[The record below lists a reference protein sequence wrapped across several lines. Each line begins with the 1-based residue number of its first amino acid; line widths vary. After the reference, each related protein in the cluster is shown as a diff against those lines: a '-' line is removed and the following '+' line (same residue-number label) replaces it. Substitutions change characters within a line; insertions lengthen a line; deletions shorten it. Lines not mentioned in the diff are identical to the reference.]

1 MPQMFFFLHSL
12 LLIGKAEFFHLHP
25 RCTICMS
32 VFMLWHPWIISTVIT
47 VISDNIINY
56 TENAPKAPARSIC
69 LVCANL
75 KIKLWRYHVYDY
87 SSPGTPTAKGKWPI
101 IHFQPAILW
110 QAMKCASSLR
120 IDCYIDENITPFIP
134 PFSYIIRIL
143 TSIWLCCDF
152 RGWLFHPYSQYLGL
166 FTPQRKQQLSLYVL
180 DIYEISELAFD
191 WIIAWHK
198 AASENSKWCSSVSLK

>member
-1 MPQMFFFLHSL
+1 MNIFHLGLYAPIMFFFLHSL
-12 LLIGKAEFFHLHP
+12 LLIGKDFFLLHP

-32 VFMLWHPWIISTVIT
+32 VFILWHLWIISTVIT
-47 VISDNIINY
+47 VISGNVINY

-75 KIKLWRYHVYDY
+75 KIKPGRYHVYNY

-134 PFSYIIRIL
+134 TLFLHNQNPYFSL
-143 TSIWLCCDF
+143 TLLWL
-152 RGWLFHPYSQYLGL
+152 
-166 FTPQRKQQLSLYVL
+166 
-180 DIYEISELAFD
+180 
-191 WIIAWHK
+191 
-198 AASENSKWCSSVSLK
+198 